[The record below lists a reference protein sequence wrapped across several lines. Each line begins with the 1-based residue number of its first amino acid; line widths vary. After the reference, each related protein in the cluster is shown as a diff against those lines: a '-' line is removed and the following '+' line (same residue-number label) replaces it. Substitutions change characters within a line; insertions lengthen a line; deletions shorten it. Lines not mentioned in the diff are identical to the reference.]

1 MERISS
7 KQFIKMPN
15 QTAYYQGLME
25 LGFKTQNLP
34 ASGLRYDFQSKD
46 MKDYI
51 EDFCISN

>member
-7 KQFIKMPN
+7 KQFIKMLN